1 MSKNDLLTDL
11 NLETLRIVPTL
22 YEKMPDCCLITLEGY
37 LDTYNSQTFKDKIME
52 LFTGGFNK
60 FIIDCQAVKYISSTG
75 VGCLITILKDIRVEN
90 GNLVLIKIPDE
101 VYQVIQILGFS
112 KIIKRFATLEDAEVN
127 FGLIENSFSFP
138 AIAACPACHK
148 KHRVTHAG
156 RYRCTDCKIVFS
168 VMENG
173 DIIRQDASS

>member
-22 YEKMPDCCLITLEGY
+22 YDKMPDCCLITLEGC

-60 FIIDCQAVKYISSTG
+60 FIIDCKAVKYISSTG
-75 VGCLITILKDIRVEN
+75 VGCLITILKDIRGES
-90 GNLVLIKIPDE
+90 GNLVLVKIPDE
-101 VYQVIQILGFS
+101 VYQVIQILGFA
-112 KIIKRFATLEDAEVN
+112 KIIKKFDSLEQAEAN
-127 FGLIENSFSFP
+127 FGVIENSFSFP
-138 AIAACPACHK
+138 AIACCPACGK
-148 KHRVTHAG
+148 KHKVTHAG
-156 RYRCTDCKIVFS
+156 RYRCTNCKTVFS

-173 DIIRQDASS
+173 DIILQDSAS